1 MTIDIGIDH
10 FATAHRRFTIVDAPG
25 HRDFI
30 PNMISGSSQADT
42 ALLVVDAGTGA
53 FESGF
58 NEGGQTREHI
68 LLVRSF
74 GVQQLVVAINKLDS
88 VSLSY
93 HLSRNTEIV
102 RQVAWSQD
110 RYSEIVELLK
120 PFLSQSGFN
129 LSKVAF
135 VPCGAMLG
143 ENLAKRQNKQ
153 LASWYGGQTVVEALG
168 QFNKLAQRSFTHT
181 ATDALDVPKRPIESP
196 LRLPVSNVF
205 KNQSGGISGVG
216 VSGRIE
222 SGIVQVGDS
231 LAVQPGD
238 ATCVVKGVSSS

>member
-1 MTIDIGIDH
+1 MALICVRSGVTIDIGIDH

-88 VSLSY
+88 VSLCY
-93 HLSRNTEIV
+93 QLCRNTETV
-102 RQVAWSQD
+102 RQVDWSQD
-110 RYSEIVELLK
+110 RYSEIVERLK

-153 LASWYGGQTVVEALG
+153 LASWYSGQTVVEALG
-168 QFNKLAQRSFTHT
+168 QFNELAQRSFTHHCHRRT
-181 ATDALDVPKRPIESP
+181 RRAQETD
-196 LRLPVSNVF
+196 
-205 KNQSGGISGVG
+205 
-216 VSGRIE
+216 
-222 SGIVQVGDS
+222 
-231 LAVQPGD
+231 
-238 ATCVVKGVSSS
+238 